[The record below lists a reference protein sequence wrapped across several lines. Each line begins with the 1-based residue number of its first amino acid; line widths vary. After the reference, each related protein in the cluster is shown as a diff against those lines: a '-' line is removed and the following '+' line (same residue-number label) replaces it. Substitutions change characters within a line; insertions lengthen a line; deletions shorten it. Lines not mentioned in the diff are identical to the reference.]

1 MRWCCGFG
9 FGFHGD
15 NTGSNPVG
23 DAKLQS
29 DQMQAIYLR
38 NIFREIG
45 EASDSPRAGD
55 AKLDTAELAVAQ
67 ASLIAMS
74 LNC

>member
-1 MRWCCGFG
+1 
-9 FGFHGD
+9 
-15 NTGSNPVG
+15 
-23 DAKLQS
+23 
-29 DQMQAIYLR
+29 MQAIYLR